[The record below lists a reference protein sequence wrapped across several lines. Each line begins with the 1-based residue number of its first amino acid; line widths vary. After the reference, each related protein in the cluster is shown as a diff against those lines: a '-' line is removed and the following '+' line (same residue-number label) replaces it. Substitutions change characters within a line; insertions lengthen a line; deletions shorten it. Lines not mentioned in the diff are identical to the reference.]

1 MKKYFLLLILFLIPI
16 SVFAKNNAN
25 NLIGLKKEL
34 MTKIELEKVVSLDKS
49 VGAIAVQNMKYTNNY
64 IFITQSTYGE
74 GIRENP
80 IIVLDRETKKVV
92 KEWAIKPIFLY
103 NESGGIP
110 MKVYRCNK
118 CKKMYQKNDE
128 NKCPYCGTE
137 SKGSKKVHYIKR
149 VIGLPG
155 EHIEIKSDYTA
166 KSSSFKV
173 MKFKDEMD
181 VSCGHVYINGE
192 QLTEDYLNEPMI
204 VDNNRYVS
212 VDLVVPEGSYFVM
225 GDNRNNSE
233 DARFWPNQFL
243 TMKDI
248 EAKAYL
254 VYWPFN
260 RIGLIK

>member
-1 MKKYFLLLILFLIPI
+1 MINLNIENKFL
-16 SVFAKNNAN
+16 
-25 NLIGLKKEL
+25 KEL
-34 MTKIELEKVVSLDKS
+34 VEWVI
-49 VGAIAVQNMKYTNNY
+49 
-64 IFITQSTYGE
+64 
-74 GIRENP
+74 
-80 IIVLDRETKKVV
+80 IIVTAAVLA
-92 KEWAIKPIFLY
+92 WAINSFIITNSYIPTPSMESTLPVGTRLFGFRLNYLFSGPKRGDVVIFDY
-103 NESGGIP
+103 GYE
-110 MKVYRCNK
+110 CNK